1 MLEADYGPRPARV
14 HTAQASARVAPTGES
29 RRLRFHLAP
38 DTAGDELL
46 DLSTKGLKLKTREA
60 APAVGDALEIALR
73 HPHLRGP
80 IRVEGRVK
88 WVQHDEGGTQTVGV
102 EFEKLRDT
110 TKVAI
115 MQLVVLELGSTVYGE
130 EGPVG
135 YVAEARVSGDEDR
148 RFVLYGRKRDEI
160 GQVFKRATGFT
171 LKGGDRERATL
182 AEALAEGFG
191 EAKVRVVPP
200 IRDKG

>member
-1 MLEADYGPRPARV
+1 MLEGDYGPRPARV

-38 DTAGDELL
+38 DAAGDELL
-46 DLSTKGLKLKTREA
+46 DLSTKGLKLRTREA
-60 APAVGDALEIALR
+60 APAIGDALEIALR

-80 IRVEGRVK
+80 IRVEGKVK
-88 WVQHDEGGTQTVGV
+88 WVQHDEGGTLTVGV
-102 EFEKLRDT
+102 EFEMLRDT

-115 MQLVVLELGSTVYGE
+115 MQLVVLELGSTVYGG

-135 YVAEARVSGDEDR
+135 YVAEGRTEGDEER
-148 RFVLYGRKRDEI
+148 RFVLYGRRREEV
-160 GQVFKRATGFT
+160 GQVFKRATGFM
-171 LKGGDRERATL
+171 LKDGDRELATL
-182 AEALAEGFG
+182 AEALAVAFS

-200 IRDKG
+200 IRDKQ